1 MGFALLAS
9 ATRGLF
15 IAMLIIMIVVSA
27 LFALIVFIA
36 LRPVKKPP
44 EEVDP
49 NNVRSML
56 TRRES
61 NLLLELMACK
71 DDEAKKSELIN
82 KLRRVKSAMA
92 LVDEL
97 IEEEKAIE
105 QASEE
110 DENNRKK
117 RRAEEASKKP
127 AVKRSAPT
135 KNGAPKSAKPQN
147 GTQPRHK
154 PVQKK
159 QDPLEFRPSQEPAQA
174 PVKAEN
180 SEQSPVPEK
189 AQETGESEE
198 LITVSKLIG
207 ETPDDK
213 KE

>member
-49 NNVRSML
+49 NNVISML
-56 TRRES
+56 TSRES

-97 IEEEKAIE
+97 I
-105 QASEE
+105 
-110 DENNRKK
+110 DRK
-117 RRAEEASKKP
+117 S
-127 AVKRSAPT
+127 V
-135 KNGAPKSAKPQN
+135 
-147 GTQPRHK
+147 
-154 PVQKK
+154 V
-159 QDPLEFRPSQEPAQA
+159 
-174 PVKAEN
+174 
-180 SEQSPVPEK
+180 
-189 AQETGESEE
+189 
-198 LITVSKLIG
+198 
-207 ETPDDK
+207 
-213 KE
+213 

>member
-1 MGFALLAS
+1 
-9 ATRGLF
+9 
-15 IAMLIIMIVVSA
+15 
-27 LFALIVFIA
+27 
-36 LRPVKKPP
+36 
-44 EEVDP
+44 
-49 NNVRSML
+49 
-56 TRRES
+56 
-61 NLLLELMACK
+61 
-71 DDEAKKSELIN
+71 
-82 KLRRVKSAMA
+82 MA

-135 KNGAPKSAKPQN
+135 KNGASKSAKPQS
-147 GTQPRHK
+147 GAQPRRK

-180 SEQSPVPEK
+180 SEQSPAPEN
-189 AQETGESEE
+189 AQDTGESEE
-198 LITVSKLIG
+198 ILTVSKLIG

>member
-147 GTQPRHK
+147 GTLPRHK

-159 QDPLEFRPSQEPAQA
+159 QDPLEFRPPQEPAQA

-180 SEQSPVPEK
+180 SEQSPAPENV
-189 AQETGESEE
+189 QDTGESEE
-198 LITVSKLIG
+198 ILTVSKLIG

>member
-1 MGFALLAS
+1 
-9 ATRGLF
+9 
-15 IAMLIIMIVVSA
+15 
-27 LFALIVFIA
+27 
-36 LRPVKKPP
+36 
-44 EEVDP
+44 
-49 NNVRSML
+49 ML

-127 AVKRSAPT
+127 AVKRSAHPNRLSP
-135 KNGAPKSAKPQN
+135 KAAHSLGASPFRRNRIPLNSDPRRSLRRLPSRLRIPNSLLLPKMCRIRANPK
-147 GTQPRHK
+147 RY
-154 PVQKK
+154 
-159 QDPLEFRPSQEPAQA
+159 
-174 PVKAEN
+174 
-180 SEQSPVPEK
+180 
-189 AQETGESEE
+189 
-198 LITVSKLIG
+198 
-207 ETPDDK
+207 
-213 KE
+213 